1 MFGVL
6 SRTKCDDPAC
16 FSIHRPHAAFQN
28 RIAGGRHPCLAWLHL
43 RRCIT
48 FLTVAPTPRT
58 PHVQAPPS
66 PLAHPVARAPLPIQA
81 LRCSPEL
88 RGTVAQE
95 LGGAAQQT
103 PAVSKTERPR
113 ERRHRR
119 ARETLKGKGRGGWL
133 VGKTYE
139 PLSSSDA
146 ATSKHL
152 FVRDTCWSF
161 VFLHG
166 HRARCSADGRWRVR
180 RTTVDFLMQ
189 SECYK

>member
-1 MFGVL
+1 MWRSWRACVVVVGRGVFAQHFWRVVQNKVRRPSMFFNTPP
-6 SRTKCDDPAC
+6 SCSIPKSNRPC
-16 FSIHRPHAAFQN
+16 F
-28 RIAGGRHPCLAWLHL
+28 AWLHL

-66 PLAHPVARAPLPIQA
+66 PLAHPVARAPLQIQA

-113 ERRHRR
+113 EWRHRR

-146 ATSKHL
+146 ATS
-152 FVRDTCWSF
+152 
-161 VFLHG
+161 
-166 HRARCSADGRWRVR
+166 
-180 RTTVDFLMQ
+180 
-189 SECYK
+189 